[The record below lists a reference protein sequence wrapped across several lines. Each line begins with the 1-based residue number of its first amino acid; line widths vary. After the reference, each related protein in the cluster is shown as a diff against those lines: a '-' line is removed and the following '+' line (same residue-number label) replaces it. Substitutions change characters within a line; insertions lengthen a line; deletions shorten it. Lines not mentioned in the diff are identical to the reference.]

1 MASLRWWPKLIWQ
14 HNNYLLILKL
24 KPQGNVT
31 SADVSSSQSTC
42 NPSLA
47 LVNNPLWFT
56 RLSAGTRLIY
66 FIAFSNAAMV
76 IDRHQQSIES
86 SARGSFEHLV
96 NLADRALYKA
106 KAGARNRL
114 EFT

>member
-1 MASLRWWPKLIWQ
+1 
-14 HNNYLLILKL
+14 LLILKL

-96 NLADRALYKA
+96 NRQIVRFTKLKPALET
-106 KAGARNRL
+106 GL
-114 EFT
+114 SLPEPES